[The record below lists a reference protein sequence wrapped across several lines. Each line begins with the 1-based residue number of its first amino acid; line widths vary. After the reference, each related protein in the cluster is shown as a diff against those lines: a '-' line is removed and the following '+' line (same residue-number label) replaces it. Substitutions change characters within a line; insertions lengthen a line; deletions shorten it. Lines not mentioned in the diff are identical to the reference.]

1 MHINEPRFGQNKV
14 KTIIRALISAHNHII
29 SRKSR
34 TVSPIF
40 SNQIYLNSG
49 CSGGSIEH
57 PQHPK
62 SPSDKDFGFLDLR
75 KKGRGISRARRHFQI
90 LFTG

>member
-1 MHINEPRFGQNKV
+1 MNINEPRFGQNKA
-14 KTIIRALISAHNHII
+14 KTIFRALISARNRING
-29 SRKSR
+29 RKWR

-49 CSGGSIEH
+49 CSGGSVEH

-62 SPSDKDFGFLDLR
+62 SPSDKDFEFLDLG
-75 KKGRGISRARRHFQI
+75 KKGRGNSQPRRHFQI